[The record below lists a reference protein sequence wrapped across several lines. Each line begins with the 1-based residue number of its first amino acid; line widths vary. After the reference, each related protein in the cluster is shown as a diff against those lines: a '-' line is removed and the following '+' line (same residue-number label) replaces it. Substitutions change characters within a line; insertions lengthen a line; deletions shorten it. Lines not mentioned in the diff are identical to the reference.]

1 MLYYFYMKKAKGIDT
16 NPNIMFGK
24 PVIAGTRIPVET
36 ILEKIADGIPTEEI
50 LQDYPRLTKEDIR
63 EALLFANKLVKRASS
78 IHGQTALHEIS
89 S

>member
-1 MLYYFYMKKAKGIDT
+1 MKRAKGI
-16 NPNIMFGK
+16 NISPNIMFGK
-24 PVIAGTRIPVET
+24 PVIAGTRIPVEI
-36 ILEKIADGIPTEEI
+36 ILEKLADGTPIEEI

-63 EALLFANKLVKRASS
+63 EVLLFANKLVKRASS